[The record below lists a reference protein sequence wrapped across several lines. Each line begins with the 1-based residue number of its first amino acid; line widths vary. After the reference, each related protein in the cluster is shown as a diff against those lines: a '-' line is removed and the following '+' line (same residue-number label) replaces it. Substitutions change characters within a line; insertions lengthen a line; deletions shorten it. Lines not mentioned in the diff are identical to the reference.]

1 MTRRAGLIHTVPS
14 LAPTFHGMIERAV
27 PGVELTHVVDPS
39 LLATAVSTGV
49 TPEVQ
54 ARIGEHIRHL
64 VAAGA
69 EAILVT
75 CSSIGEAVEA
85 EAATAAVPVLRV
97 DTSMADRAVEL
108 ASAAGGGRDRPGRIV
123 VLATLAATLG
133 PTGRLLERAAEGAD
147 VEISQVLVAGAVA
160 ARDAGDQATHDRL
173 IRDAVERAAADADV
187 IVLAQ
192 ASMAPAAA
200 ESSATV
206 PVLTSPEGAVAAL
219 AALLH

>member
-1 MTRRAGLIHTVPS
+1 MTHRAGLIHPVPA
-14 LAPTFHGMIERAV
+14 LAPTFHGMLEQAV

-39 LLATAVSTGV
+39 LLATAISTGV
-49 TPEVQ
+49 TPEVH

-64 VAAGA
+64 VDAGA

-85 EAATAAVPVLRV
+85 EAAKASVPVLRV
-97 DTSMADRAVEL
+97 DTSMADRAVDL
-108 ASAAGGGRDRPGRIV
+108 ATEAAREHGRRGRIV

-147 VEISQVLVAGAVA
+147 VETSATLVEGAVA
-160 ARDAGDQATHDRL
+160 ARDSGDQAGHDRL
-173 IRDAVERAAADADV
+173 IREAVERAAAGADV

-192 ASMAPAAA
+192 ASMAAAAA

-219 AALLH
+219 AALLG